1 MYGAELTLVGNRVDF
16 LLNHVAIEY
25 RFTTVYKQ
33 QNSYLVLK
41 YIVSLSITLITDQI
55 DTIIVQHESVE

>member
-16 LLNHVAIEY
+16 LLNHVTIEY

-41 YIVSLSITLITDQI
+41 YIVRITLITDQI